1 MYELIPEELKK
12 LPNWVVWKAKPDPK
26 SHSGVS
32 KIPINPKTGGQAQ
45 SNNPETWTD
54 FETAESCRQIP
65 FAVPYVCPAF
75 PDAKWFVSSN
85 CPDSRFLHHLRA
97 TI

>member
-45 SNNPETWTD
+45 SNNP
-54 FETAESCRQIP
+54 
-65 FAVPYVCPAF
+65 
-75 PDAKWFVSSN
+75 
-85 CPDSRFLHHLRA
+85 RA
-97 TI
+97 TAFTNQKMPIKF